1 MQLNFTNLF
10 AGTSYQLQA
19 SPDSVTWSD
28 AAAVFTA
35 TANANSQ
42 YVNLGETNITYRLVP
57 APAPFAATA
66 TATLDNGFV
75 VAATVI
81 NGGSG
86 YITAPLV
93 SITGGGGSGAQA
105 TAAVSNGIVVAVN
118 MISAGSEY
126 TSTPSIQIAAPPIT
140 AMTPTIAPAIR
151 LDFTNLTVNLPYQIQ
166 AAARLNNWTNFGPAF
181 FAAQATNSQ
190 YLNIGS
196 GSTFFR
202 ILYAP

>member
-1 MQLNFTNLF
+1 
-10 AGTSYQLQA
+10 
-19 SPDSVTWSD
+19 
-28 AAAVFTA
+28 
-35 TANANSQ
+35 
-42 YVNLGETNITYRLVP
+42 
-57 APAPFAATA
+57 
-66 TATLDNGFV
+66 
-75 VAATVI
+75 
-81 NGGSG
+81 
-86 YITAPLV
+86 
-93 SITGGGGSGAQA
+93 
-105 TAAVSNGIVVAVN
+105 

-140 AMTPTIAPAIR
+140 AMTPTIAQPSGRISK
-151 LDFTNLTVNLPYQIQ
+151 LNLTVNLPYQIQ